1 MREGGMQN
9 ILPIFNARRYCLL
22 LTCLLLACGL
32 EAFFS
37 LPQISQAQTVTTDIT
52 ASGLGTQVLPPNN
65 HVYGITGGNPVDTN
79 LFHSFAKFDVAPGD
93 TAQFQT
99 LTLTPNE
106 AMHNILGRIT
116 DINPSMIFG
125 TLDSATYYPNANLFL
140 MNPYGFLFGPNAIV
154 NVGGMVAFTSS
165 DYLKLTDNARFNA
178 IPNAGADTLLTPL
191 PVASFGFLGSNPGAI
206 TVRGSQFSV
215 TDGQSISLVGGDISI
230 EPGTPDGGIAQLA
243 RLSAPNGNIL
253 LASAASPGEFAAAT
267 LQSLPNVNDASF
279 TSYGAIRLAPGSST
293 DVSGTNTVSIRGGQ
307 FTLTVNNAA
316 LTTGTSPGAQDTILL
331 SRGSTLVTAASG
343 GEAGADVK
351 IVGTSVQLDGASIT
365 SLSTGAGSGGAISVT
380 AEDTVSLT
388 GRAQLVS
395 RTEGAGEGGTV
406 SVEATSS
413 SGSVTISGF
422 DLDGTGSGV
431 VTPFLFNPLT
441 GDPLVASGIY
451 SLTSGSKPGGN
462 ISLTASTVSLQDGAV
477 VTTVTSGDARGGN
490 VSISSDTFEITS
502 GASLL
507 SSAGQDFTAPDFVVS
522 GTGGGG
528 NIIVTATDSVTI
540 SGGSLDLFILS
551 NISTQ
556 TYNPVVDQ
564 ALGQGQGGAI
574 SISAPNIILED
585 GALIASRTQ
594 GMGTGGAVSIFAS
607 NLSVSGFSQDLG
619 VGSAITTSASGAPTG
634 NGGTVTISGASV
646 TVENG
651 GRIASDHSPG
661 GNGGD
666 LMVTV
671 QDLTLRNGG
680 SITSSG
686 GGDGSSG
693 LIQITAT
700 GDLSISG
707 QFFDPNNPGSGG
719 WSVIH
724 NRTEGGSSLNGGIDI
739 HAGKLIMQDGPQ
751 YALTQDVGQIESD
764 TGAAE
769 GGMIRIIADDSIS
782 MSSGANIINRKGS
795 FESGSITLTAPSITL
810 SQSAIRGRTNIERDA
825 SAVTLNATA
834 GNLTLS
840 NDSHVLTS
848 TLQSSGKA
856 GPLVA
861 EASDSILLSG
871 GSTIE
876 SSSSSVAT
884 GDGGDITLTAGKVS
898 LSGIDTA
905 LKTTTSGLGDGGT
918 ILVKADTVNMN
929 SGATITAAST
939 GSGNAG
945 TVTIQGLAS
954 PAQSVLIDGPGSG
967 IFTDTQGTGTGGN
980 IFVNADLVTLQ
991 NGGMLEASTSGT
1003 NNGGDI
1009 QVDATSINLLTGA
1022 FINTISFL
1030 SDGSAGNITLKATQ
1044 QITAID
1050 AFLNSDAVGGTG
1062 LGGNILLRAP
1072 TVEVN
1077 GGVLSAA
1084 TSGIGHAGNVLL
1096 EGQQISLGTSPIA
1109 IVQGA
1114 DLFAGTSGSGHGGT
1128 VTIRG
1133 LDGPSSYADNVTI
1146 SGVSGLH
1153 TFTFSD
1159 GDAGDITIK
1168 AAQFTLTDP
1177 GSRLSADSF
1186 GAGSAGTVTITATDS
1201 ATISNLATLSTDTGE
1216 FGGTGNAGQISVSAP
1231 RVMIKNGGSIS
1242 TNTAGEGTGGNINI
1256 LAGQSVTMTNGS
1268 SISANSTGTGN
1279 AGKIDINAGQSFVAT
1294 NSSVT
1299 TQANLASGGA
1309 IKITT
1314 DPSGTVQLTNST
1326 ISASVLN
1333 GAGGG
1338 GSVDIDPL
1346 YVLMQNSLI
1355 LAQAVQGPGGNI
1367 IINITNGGLFLP
1379 DATSVISA
1387 SSQFGVNGTVTIQSP
1402 NAPISGQI
1410 QPLGK
1415 SPLPAN
1421 SLLNQRCAALAGGE
1435 FSSFTVAGRDS
1446 LPTEPGSWLASPL
1459 VAFGAGEGL
1468 GVRSEERE
1476 GITPGALLAGE
1487 TALLSLRQIAP
1498 AGFLTQAFAVDSLT
1512 SCQS

>member
-1 MREGGMQN
+1 MRDGGMQK

-22 LTCLLLACGL
+22 LAWVSLACGL

-125 TLDSATYYPNANLFL
+125 TLDSSTYYPNANLFL
-140 MNPYGFLFGPNAIV
+140 MNPYGFLFGPDAIV

-230 EPGTPDGGIAQLA
+230 ESGTPDGGIAQPA

-267 LQSLPNVNDASF
+267 LQPLPNVDNASF
-279 TSYGAIRLAPGSST
+279 TSYGAITLARGSST

-316 LTTGTSPGAQDTILL
+316 LTTGTSPGAQDTVLL

-343 GEAGADVK
+343 DEAGADVK

-395 RTEGAGEGGTV
+395 RTEGTGEGGTV

-422 DLDGTGSGV
+422 DLDGTGNGV

-451 SLTSGSKPGGN
+451 SLTSGSKLGGN

-540 SGGSLDLFILS
+540 SGGNLDLSILS
-551 NISTQ
+551 SISTQ

-585 GALIASRTQ
+585 GALIASSTQ
-594 GMGTGGAVSIFAS
+594 GMGTGGAVNIFAS

-634 NGGTVTISGASV
+634 NGGTITISGASV

-651 GRIASDHSPG
+651 GRITSEHSPG

-671 QDLTLRNGG
+671 HDLTLRNGG

-686 GGDGSSG
+686 SGDGSSG

-700 GDLSISG
+700 GALSISG

-724 NRTEGGSSLNGGIDI
+724 NRTEGGFSLNGGIDI

-751 YALTQDVGQIESD
+751 YALTQDVGQIESG

-782 MSSGANIINRKGS
+782 MSSGANIINQNGS

-861 EASDSILLSG
+861 EASDSIVLSG

-876 SSSSSVAT
+876 SSSSSIAT
-884 GDGGDITLTAGKVS
+884 GDGGAIMLTAGNQVS
-898 LSGIDTA
+898 LSGTDTA

-967 IFTDTQGTGTGGN
+967 IFTDTQGTGTGGD
-980 IFVNADLVTLQ
+980 IFVNAGLVTLQ

-1084 TSGIGHAGNVLL
+1084 TSGIGHAGNILL
-1096 EGQQISLGTSPIA
+1096 EGQQISLGASPIA

-1186 GAGSAGTVTITATDS
+1186 GAGSAGTITITATDS
-1201 ATISNLATLSTDTGE
+1201 ATISNLARLSTDTGE

-1231 RVMIKNGGSIS
+1231 TVMIENGGSIS
-1242 TNTAGEGTGGNINI
+1242 TNTTGEGTGGNINI

-1268 SISANSTGTGN
+1268 SISANSTGIGN
-1279 AGKIDINAGQSFVAT
+1279 AGNIDINAGQNFVAT

-1314 DPSGTVQLTNST
+1314 TPSGTVELINSL

-1338 GSVDIDPL
+1338 GSVNIDPL
-1346 YVLMQNSLI
+1346 YVLMQNSQI
-1355 LAQAVQGPGGNI
+1355 LAQAVRGPGGNI

-1379 DATSVISA
+1379 DANSVISA
-1387 SSQFGVNGTVTIQSP
+1387 SSQFGTNGTVTIQSP
-1402 NAPISGQI
+1402 NAPVSGQI

-1415 SPLPAN
+1415 SPLPAT
-1421 SLLNQRCAALAGGE
+1421 SLLNQRCAALASGE

-1459 VAFGAGEGL
+1459 ALATLSEGSGL
-1468 GVRSEERE
+1468 GMKAEGGKAEGERLE
-1476 GITPGALLAGE
+1476 MPI
-1487 TALLSLRQIAP
+1487 LSLRQIAP
-1498 AGFLTQAFAVDSLT
+1498 AGFLTQAFAVDSSGACT
-1512 SCQS
+1512 S